1 MATIGL
7 GAFLLS
13 CAVGLMVWQTM
24 SWRSAYP
31 DAHDDAERDY
41 LRRRH
46 RRRMQTGVLMAL
58 VALAVPA
65 ADWVISETLSPRLGT
80 AIIGVILAL
89 IAWIVVM
96 TAADLGAT
104 KLYYGRVRD
113 SYQLEQMRLQA
124 ELRRLQ
130 NEQAAG
136 GNGRQQSAPDDRE

>member
-7 GAFLLS
+7 GAFLLA
-13 CAVGLMVWQTM
+13 CAVGLMIWQTM
-24 SWRSAYP
+24 SWRSTYP

-46 RRRMQTGVLMAL
+46 RRRMQTGALMAV

-65 ADWVISETLSPRLGT
+65 ADWVINETLSPRLGT
-80 AIIGVILAL
+80 AIICVILAL
-89 IAWIVVM
+89 IVWIVVM

-104 KLYYGRVRD
+104 KLHYGRVRD

-130 NEQAAG
+130 NEHAAG
-136 GNGRQQSAPDDRE
+136 GNGRQRSPPDEPD